1 MHEKFRYKTSEDLIR
16 KASELGFE
24 LPFSDDVTPL
34 LESVKLGE
42 TTIPNRLV
50 VQPMEGYDSDS
61 EGAPTELTERRYLRY
76 SAGASGVIWF
86 EAVSVNHEGRS
97 NPRQLW
103 INSKSTDKFAYLTEK
118 IRKYT
123 GIKGGSPFLVI
134 QLTHSGR
141 YSKPDGKPAP
151 RVAALNPLLDKTTPV
166 VLTDDDLKRLQDHY
180 VSAAKLASRAG
191 FDAVDLKACHGYLMI
206 ELLAAKSRKDS
217 IFGGEDP
224 EKRFRFLLET
234 YDRIKNE
241 VTGIKV
247 TSRLN
252 ISDLY
257 KGGFGVDEKD
267 QPDFT
272 EPLML
277 VGQLRHRGI
286 ELLNISMGSPYF
298 NAHISRPYDTPLPG
312 MKVPD
317 EHPLQGVMRMINGTS
332 IFQKRFPEILIAGS
346 AYSWLRH
353 YAPNVGAAIVKKGG
367 ASLIGFGRN
376 SFAYPSMPLDLMNNG
391 KADSSKT
398 CITCSGCTRLIRNFH
413 IGGCVIRDREIYGSE
428 LKKLVADGK

>member
-1 MHEKFRYKTSEDLIR
+1 
-16 KASELGFE
+16 
-24 LPFSDDVTPL
+24 
-34 LESVKLGE
+34 
-42 TTIPNRLV
+42 
-50 VQPMEGYDSDS
+50 MEGYDSDS